1 MNRTVSTTS
10 LFDRPAASPVIGAAD
25 WMGSIATGSL
35 AVILATIAIA
45 IIGFVMLSGR
55 FSLRSGIQVILG
67 TFLLLGAPI
76 IAAAFNGAAR
86 EVAEPAEP
94 ELPPAQADPR
104 EDLPPANYDPY
115 AGASLRRR

>member
-1 MNRTVSTTS
+1 MQ
-10 LFDRPAASPVIGAAD
+10 A
-25 WMGSIATGSL
+25 IATGSL
-35 AVILATIAIA
+35 AVILATIAIV
-45 IIGFVMLSGR
+45 ILGFVMSSGR

-67 TFLLLGAPI
+67 TFLLFGAPI
-76 IAAAFNGAAR
+76 VAAAFSGAAR

-94 ELPPAQADPR
+94 ELPSAQPDPR